1 MKVNITIDCGNA
13 AFDFD
18 QGGPAREVARIL
30 KKLATRLED
39 ESIDLPDYEVPLH
52 DINGNKV
59 GKLEVEGWKAC
70 SAPDNEDEDDD

>member
-18 QGGPAREVARIL
+18 NGGPAPEVARIL
-30 KKLATRLED
+30 KRLAARIED
-39 ESIDLPDYEVPLH
+39 ESIDLPDQEIPLY

-59 GKLEVEGWKAC
+59 GEFEVEDYKTC
-70 SAPDNEDEDDD
+70 SDPDEDS